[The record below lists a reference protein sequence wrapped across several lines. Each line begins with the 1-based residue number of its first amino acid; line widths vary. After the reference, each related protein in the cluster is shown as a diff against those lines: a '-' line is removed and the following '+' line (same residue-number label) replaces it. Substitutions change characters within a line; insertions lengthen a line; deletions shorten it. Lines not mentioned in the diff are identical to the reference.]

1 MMGQKEEDILR
12 KNIYLMQ
19 EQLQNAY
26 KRIDSLV
33 EENRQLKKDKYPDKS
48 FGDNWVTKPED
59 KK

>member
-1 MMGQKEEDILR
+1 MMGQKEEDMLR

-19 EQLQNAY
+19 EQIQNAY

-33 EENRQLKKDKYPDKS
+33 EENRKLKKDKYPDKS
-48 FGDNWVTKPED
+48 FGDSWVTKPED

>member
-1 MMGQKEEDILR
+1 MLR

-19 EQLQNAY
+19 EQIQNAY

-33 EENRQLKKDKYPDKS
+33 EENRKLKKDKYPDKS
-48 FGDNWVTKPED
+48 FGDSWVTKPED

>member
-1 MMGQKEEDILR
+1 MMGQKEEDMLR

-19 EQLQNAY
+19 EQIQNAY

-33 EENRQLKKDKYPDKS
+33 EENRKLKKDKYPDKS
-48 FGDNWVTKPED
+48 FGDSWVAKPED